1 MSDLRWEVYAENM
14 QEQMLDEIYKELPK
28 LYEGKDHDDIVKNV
42 MKYVEKTYDD
52 WEKFIDPEKID
63 ELVREYAEGLN

>member
-1 MSDLRWEVYAENM
+1 
-14 QEQMLDEIYKELPK
+14 

-52 WEKFIDPEKID
+52 WEKFIVPEKID